1 MTARN
6 RLFSNDGL
14 VTQAG
19 EIDQLF
25 IARAAT
31 ARAEH
36 RYGLD
41 CTSLD
46 IARYVDELKGVA
58 QILRQRWRAEHG
70 LPDDQTYTM
79 IEPFGRQRDGV
90 RWSAF

>member
-1 MTARN
+1 VTARN
-6 RLFSNDGL
+6 PLFSNDGL

-19 EIDQLF
+19 EIDAAF
-25 IARAAT
+25 ILQAAT

-46 IARYVDELKGVA
+46 IARYADELQGVA
-58 QILRQRWRAEHG
+58 QILRQRWRAAHG

-79 IEPFGRQRDGV
+79 VTPFGKQVDGV